1 MKPIIYSYLIR
12 DMKFQ
17 NRSRYFNAQLH
28 SYHLLQHT
36 DEELDL
42 FELELNYGATAL
54 NLMVRG
60 LKLHAACIS
69 WLEIR
74 NNAFKMPLV
83 LGCN

>member
-1 MKPIIYSYLIR
+1 M
-12 DMKFQ
+12 
-17 NRSRYFNAQLH
+17 H

-69 WLEIR
+69 
-74 NNAFKMPLV
+74 
-83 LGCN
+83 